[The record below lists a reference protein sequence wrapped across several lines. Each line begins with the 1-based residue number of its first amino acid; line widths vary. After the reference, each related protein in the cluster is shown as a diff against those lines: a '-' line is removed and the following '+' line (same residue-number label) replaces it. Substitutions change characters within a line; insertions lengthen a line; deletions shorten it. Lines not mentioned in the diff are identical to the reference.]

1 MFNPKYLSKIA
12 LFLFLYYDNIKRC
25 SMEFFREHKKIIIG
39 VIAVSFIVWTVGL
52 SLLMLMAP
60 MGN

>member
-1 MFNPKYLSKIA
+1 
-12 LFLFLYYDNIKRC
+12 
-25 SMEFFREHKKIIIG
+25 MEFFREHKKIIIG